1 MREDVANW
9 GKNTVEVLFARKW
22 RDGEREAGLPPWEIR
37 MTRTVTRDSQT
48 VEVYQETLTHPADI
62 RIANAQAEAGGVD
75 IAHGRY

>member
-9 GKNTVEVLFARKW
+9 GRNTTEVLFARKW
-22 RDGEREAGLPPWEIR
+22 RDGEKEQGLPPHEIV
-37 MTRTVTRDSQT
+37 MTRTVTKDGET
-48 VEVYQETLTHPADI
+48 VEFYRERLTHPVDI